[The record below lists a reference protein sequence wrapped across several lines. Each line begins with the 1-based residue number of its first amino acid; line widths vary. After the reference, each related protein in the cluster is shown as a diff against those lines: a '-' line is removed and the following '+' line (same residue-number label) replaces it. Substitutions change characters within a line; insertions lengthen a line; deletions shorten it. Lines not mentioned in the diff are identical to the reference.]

1 MEEMKMEKHT
11 LITISR
17 QFGSGG
23 REVAEILAKK
33 LGVRRYDKKIVEMAA
48 DNIEEGMD
56 PREAV
61 ELSYNTPSNCL
72 GNLGDYGYERVA
84 RHNRMYR
91 SSSAWRRRRAPSSSD
106 AALTIS

>member
-1 MEEMKMEKHT
+1 MEKHT

-56 PREAV
+56 PKEAV

-72 GNLGDYGYERVA
+72 GNLGDYGY
-84 RHNRMYR
+84 
-91 SSSAWRRRRAPSSSD
+91 
-106 AALTIS
+106 

>member
-1 MEEMKMEKHT
+1 MEKHM

-23 REVAEILAKK
+23 REVSKILAKK

-56 PREAV
+56 PKEAV
-61 ELSYNTPSNCL
+61 
-72 GNLGDYGYERVA
+72 
-84 RHNRMYR
+84 
-91 SSSAWRRRRAPSSSD
+91 
-106 AALTIS
+106 

>member
-1 MEEMKMEKHT
+1 MEKHM

-23 REVAEILAKK
+23 REVSKILAKK

-56 PREAV
+56 PKEA
-61 ELSYNTPSNCL
+61 SNF
-72 GNLGDYGYERVA
+72 RTT
-84 RHNRMYR
+84 
-91 SSSAWRRRRAPSSSD
+91 RRRTASATSAITAMS
-106 AALTIS
+106 A

>member
-56 PREAV
+56 P
-61 ELSYNTPSNCL
+61 
-72 GNLGDYGYERVA
+72 
-84 RHNRMYR
+84 
-91 SSSAWRRRRAPSSSD
+91 
-106 AALTIS
+106 